1 MTLLSEEQFEKYTND
16 LIRQLG
22 SDIIWLKERIC
33 STEEINDFHGVENLV
48 FKECEKILK
57 QYGLIKVY
65 SINIVKSYIR
75 KNGKLRIFRP
85 GPTGSKSDYDNIQ
98 TRYYDPLNEIMYTYI
113 NAIEIA
119 RYNLSRDRQEL
130 VGMSKLMT
138 ESLYESNV
146 TLTESD
152 VVSFMY
158 CGGKEKKDT
167 NLKYLGKIEYDNF
180 TNNKRSHTA
189 KWIKKARNI

>member
-1 MTLLSEEQFEKYTND
+1 MTSVPEDKIKEE
-16 LIRQLG
+16 
-22 SDIIWLKERIC
+22 IIWLKERNVN
-33 STEEINDFHGVENLV
+33 TEIIDIFIELESSI
-48 FKECEKILK
+48 FKECEKILEEW
-57 QYGLIKVY
+57 GFVRVY
-65 SINIVKSYIR
+65 SINLLKYYVRKDGTIR
-75 KNGKLRIFRP
+75 IYRPGKLGNKINELFL
-85 GPTGSKSDYDNIQ
+85 
-98 TRYYDPLNEIMYTYI
+98 RYYDPKYKSIYTYI
-113 NAIEIA
+113 NAMETA
-119 RYNLSRDRQEL
+119 RYNLSRDIQEL

-158 CGGKEKKDT
+158 CGGKEKKDI
-167 NLKYLGKIEYDNF
+167 NLKYLGKIEYGTF